1 MNNLYK
7 NIEPLIANEVYKQ
20 PRQRKTILERY
31 YVIDER
37 FNDKYVVVYVNR
49 RTGEAIMGIRG
60 TDPTKL
66 RDIITDIRMGIGQDL
81 EGMGRYKEIENA
93 YHKFIKKYPHNSRVV
108 GHSLGA
114 NIGEVIAR
122 KNPYKS
128 QFSLFNKGAS
138 PLMKQEELENA
149 FIRNYRIEKDPISFL
164 GKKGLVLKPKE
175 KGASALDRHSI
186 EQFINR
192 N

>member
-66 RDIITDIRMGIGQDL
+66 RDIITDIRM
-81 EGMGRYKEIENA
+81 
-93 YHKFIKKYPHNSRVV
+93 
-108 GHSLGA
+108 
-114 NIGEVIAR
+114 
-122 KNPYKS
+122 
-128 QFSLFNKGAS
+128 
-138 PLMKQEELENA
+138 
-149 FIRNYRIEKDPISFL
+149 
-164 GKKGLVLKPKE
+164 
-175 KGASALDRHSI
+175 
-186 EQFINR
+186 
-192 N
+192 